1 MFCALPQMWLRWR
14 VAVTSWSVPVGNYW
28 TPWCISWETWS
39 QDSVT
44 NLKCMLTFFSPFK
57 WNALSCSAAQVMTV
71 VFPLSHY
78 SLPGEEA
85 VFSVAF
91 LADILELATRLYPSF
106 VSLWKSLKHHNT
118 VKVSRGALIYL
129 GRESWVEWEI
139 RKVWGQVLQQR
150 ECGKCGLIF
159 IPF

>member
-44 NLKCMLTFFSPFK
+44 NLKCMLTFFFPFQMK
-57 WNALSCSAAQVMTV
+57 CIILQCSSSDDSS
-71 VFPLSHY
+71 FPTLPL

-106 VSLWKSLKHHNT
+106 VSLWKSLKHHNI

-129 GRESWVEWEI
+129 GRGSWVEWEI